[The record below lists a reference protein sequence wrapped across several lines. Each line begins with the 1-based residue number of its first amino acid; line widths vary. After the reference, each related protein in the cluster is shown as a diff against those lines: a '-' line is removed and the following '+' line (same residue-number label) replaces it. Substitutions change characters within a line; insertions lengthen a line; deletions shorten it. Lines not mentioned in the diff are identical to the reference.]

1 VELDPADRLTDQLEA
16 QAQASLS
23 RLLEPVRR
31 LVMGAGSL
39 EEIRDG
45 LLELYPAMDNAG
57 FAELFTEAMT
67 AAALAGRFEVSR
79 GR

>member
-1 VELDPADRLTDQLEA
+1 MADRFTDQLDT
-16 QAQASLS
+16 QAQASLA
-23 RLLEPVRR
+23 RLLEPVKR
-31 LVMGAGSL
+31 LVMGATTL

-57 FAELFTEAMT
+57 FAELFTDAMT